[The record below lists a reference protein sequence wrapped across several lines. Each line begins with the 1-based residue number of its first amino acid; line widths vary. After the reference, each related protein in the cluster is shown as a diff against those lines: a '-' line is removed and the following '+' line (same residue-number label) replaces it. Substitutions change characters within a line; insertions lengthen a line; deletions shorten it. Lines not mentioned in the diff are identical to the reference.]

1 MLRRSTGD
9 PPATR
14 GLSPGSVEH
23 NKETGIVLV
32 IEDKRDARI
41 LALVDDLANRD
52 PAIRRKARET
62 LVYIGKPAVPSLIE
76 LLSHPKPHVRWEA
89 AKTLCGIADPI
100 AATALVN
107 ALNDPDEDVRWV
119 AGEGVVALGRDGL
132 NPFLT
137 TLLERAGSYSF
148 REGAHHV
155 CYALIRRKGLGPLLR
170 PLWAA
175 LEHARSATGV
185 PMAAY
190 AVLSKLRES
199 ALERND
205 RVHTM

>member
-1 MLRRSTGD
+1 MIVSNKETGI
-9 PPATR
+9 
-14 GLSPGSVEH
+14 VI
-23 NKETGIVLV
+23 ETGIVLV
-32 IEDKRDARI
+32 IEDKGGARI

-89 AKTLCGIADPI
+89 AKTLCGIVDPI

-107 ALNDPDEDVRWV
+107 ALDDPDEDVRWV
-119 AGEGVVALGRDGL
+119 AGEGVVALARDGL
-132 NPFLT
+132 IPFLT
-137 TLLERAGSYSF
+137 ALLERAGSYSF
-148 REGAHHV
+148 RESAHHV
-155 CYALIRRKGLGPLLR
+155 CYALIRRKGFGPVLR
-170 PLWAA
+170 PLLAA
-175 LEHARSATGV
+175 LERAGSATGV

-190 AVLSKLRES
+190 TVLSKLRES

-205 RVHTM
+205 WVDTM